1 MAPNTNAKTTF
12 EPQRIIRPI
21 YTGGTVALSED
32 GKILATC
39 LGEEV
44 LLTNLDTGAHLAQT
58 DGVSDLLTVIPLL
71 D

>member
-1 MAPNTNAKTTF
+1 MALNTNAKTTF
-12 EPQRIIRPI
+12 EPQRIIQPI
-21 YTGGTVALSED
+21 YTGGSVALGED

-44 LLTNLDTGAHLAQT
+44 LLTNLDTGAHLART
-58 DGVSDLLTVIPLL
+58 DGVSDFLRVFPLL

>member
-1 MAPNTNAKTTF
+1 MALNTNAKTTF
-12 EPQRIIRPI
+12 EPQRVIQPI
-21 YTGGTVALSED
+21 YTGGTVALSEN

-44 LLTNLDTGAHLAQT
+44 LLTNLVTGAHLART
-58 DGVSDLLTVIPLL
+58 EGVSDLFGATSLL